1 MNKVDDRIGD
11 RASFLRESEK
21 RTTEYYAM
29 LAERGV
35 AFDWSGCTKAGENGH
50 RSRCEQV
57 KVALCPECQL
67 RNAMA
72 IQEKR
77 AIDDEI
83 DAKRREAMHQYE

>member
-11 RASFLRESEK
+11 RASFLREGEK
-21 RTTEYYAM
+21 RTAEYYAM

-35 AFDWSGCTKAGENGH
+35 TFDWSGCTA
-50 RSRCEQV
+50 RCEQLRV
-57 KVALCPECQL
+57 PLCPKCQG
-67 RNAMA
+67 RNAEA
-72 IQEKR
+72 AHLKR